1 MKRHVVVLLRIVLM
15 TGGLLGVFGLYQ
27 ATLAGKETTTV
38 FETVYANC
46 IIILVSLVYYC
57 IFKLLFV
64 SCHPPG
70 RRPRRFMIIPRDQ
83 DSSRYVDLQQV
94 TSTTDVILGVPRL
107 TIQNVWTLVYG
118 VGVILFVSG
127 YCILGLHPF
136 CLACV
141 GLGMSILAI
150 DELICPRH
158 PLNKLY
164 SSARYASLL
173 TVIVSLLLVT
183 FDLINTVLVS
193 FVASLDLYSLV
204 FGLGLP
210 LTSQFLMIAVR
221 DNRRY
226 SLGSVLEV
234 CEFGLPFTAFLG
246 VFHLSVAYGQ
256 RYQMINYETVQ
267 HFQGNLSVSMH
278 GNEIVSVLVRT
289 DGPFLLFYGLAPFL
303 VIPSLLAYVS
313 CVLDGSAIDP
323 LLSVSLTLCVQYLL
337 LCATSPL
344 GIYGTV
350 CCAVAIAIRVIA
362 DFTPCLSEYPGR
374 CDSLQL
380 SPEALRKRE
389 EQLAH
394 EPAAEL
400 SSL

>member
-1 MKRHVVVLLRIVLM
+1 MKRHLVVFLRIVLM

-27 ATLAGKETTTV
+27 ATLAGENTATV

-57 IFKLLFV
+57 VYKLLLA
-64 SCHPPG
+64 SCYP
-70 RRPRRFMIIPRDQ
+70 RSRQPRRVMLIPRDQ
-83 DSSRYVDLQQV
+83 DSSRYLDLHQIA
-94 TSTTDVILGVPRL
+94 STTDVILGVPRL

-118 VGVILFVSG
+118 VGAILFVSG
-127 YCILGLHPF
+127 YCVLGLHPF

-158 PLNKLY
+158 TLNKLY
-164 SSARYASLL
+164 ASARYAALI

-183 FDLINTVLVS
+183 FDLINTLLVS

-210 LTSQFLMIAVR
+210 LVSQFLMIAVR

-256 RYQMINYETVQ
+256 RYQIAHHHEDTGSSWNQSLAVHSEQ
-267 HFQGNLSVSMH
+267 P
-278 GNEIVSVLVRT
+278 IAALVRS

-303 VIPSLLAYVS
+303 VIPSLLGYVS

-323 LLSVSLTLCVQYLL
+323 LLSVSLTLCVQYLI
-337 LCATSPL
+337 LCTTSTL

-350 CCAVAIAIRVIA
+350 CCAIAIVIRVLA
-362 DFTPCLSEYPGR
+362 DYTPVLIDPNTAQCENT
-374 CDSLQL
+374 QL
-380 SPEALRKRE
+380 TRQAVRMRDA
-389 EQLAH
+389 QLATLD
-394 EPAAEL
+394 ENSTL
-400 SSL
+400 